1 MQNFIKAQTSKS
13 PKLTMDAQKGRIELK
28 GSSIMENSRAF
39 YEPVLA
45 WLKEYARHPKNTV
58 VHIDFDYFNSSSAKA
73 LISIFRA
80 LARVRKEGFSLT
92 IDWCYSKDDD
102 DMKECGENYAS
113 MVDAD
118 FNIIEKTP

>member
-1 MQNFIKAQTSKS
+1 
-13 PKLTMDAQKGRIELK
+13 MDAQKGRIELK

-45 WLKEYARHPKNTV
+45 WLKEYARNPKNTE
-58 VHIDFDYFNSSSAKA
+58 VHIDFDYFNSSSAKV
-73 LISIFRA
+73 LISILRT
-80 LARVRKEGFSLT
+80 LARIKKEGYTLR

-118 FNIIEKTP
+118 FNIIEKTA